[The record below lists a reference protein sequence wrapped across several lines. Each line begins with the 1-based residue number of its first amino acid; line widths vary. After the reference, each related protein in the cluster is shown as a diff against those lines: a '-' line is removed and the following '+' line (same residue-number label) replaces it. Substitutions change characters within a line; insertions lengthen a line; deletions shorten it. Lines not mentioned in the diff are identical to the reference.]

1 MALRIPWDIEEAVL
15 MLDTLLESF
24 DGKLTRKEA
33 IHQVSEKLRRR
44 AVNRGIKIDDIFR
57 NENGITFQMSALEV
71 AYTGIKTKL
80 KQPTKLFVETVNLYR
95 NQRELYEKIL
105 KETENVVKPKSVQD
119 EFCSYLS
126 TQIPTF
132 QLSDAYLMLSDIE
145 SFCLERKILQNKLFE
160 TTDLGT
166 INRVAQTVDSNRV
179 FRFTYKRYLKKM
191 STVIHAY
198 YNFLKIYKPDK
209 EKQDISLKGNHAMPP
224 LANINNM
231 KQNAPMKEIIHLT
244 EEEKNASENRVID
257 FNNIHSMAY
266 TRPLFFSYFESHQE
280 TVDNW
285 AKLYIR
291 LMNCLTD
298 DYPHILDVNNLSCFG
313 RTGRI
318 DYGIGDV
325 VNSMTAPKQLENGC
339 WIETNYSS
347 TDIVK
352 KIRFILELC
361 NVNFENIEIHYSTA
375 EATVPVVSNRETT
388 LSPSSFT
395 SNALPDG
402 KRVNFYD
409 NATYAFT
416 KPLAFRYRDERHLD
430 IRGWTELY
438 VEALRCLNRNY
449 PESIQ
454 RLVGTNL
461 SGAGAIDF
469 GTENDCD
476 KMRAP
481 KKIINNL
488 YVETDM
494 DSTDITK
501 RLRMVLDLCNVDYA
515 ELEIVFES
523 TRDEATDRQPVI
535 MSATERIKSMGQDDR
550 QKFNDWLL
558 RSGMSKTTITSYMS
572 SFGQCVKSVAN
583 YQLCETNLW
592 DVANVEEASHIYD
605 QLFGIPEFYEYNKQQ
620 HNRFSAAFRKF
631 IEYRFGGRPSSV
643 KTTQSIQFA
652 VEKNPMRSME
662 NESVFIRYKEL
673 LGKFFQKGFRME
685 SSLDMKKLRRF
696 YHDQYGTELS
706 DEDGLVCQ
714 DISSITILHDGKAYL
729 PELMLSQGKKDML
742 LQYIEDKFISG
753 CDAIYYD
760 ALFSE
765 FGEILQGE
773 RIYTP
778 EMLKTYLSYIN
789 KGNYVLQCSYLAKD
803 YTVQMNPE
811 DEIREYLKEAAGPVE
826 VEKIAAELSYIPE
839 QKIRSALSIHDDFIR
854 NTTGEYFY
862 EDCVHFSNSELEWIS
877 QFIVDGIEE
886 QDFVTGKE
894 LVEVVEAH
902 FPDIKEMYQWITPV
916 GMRNVIGYKLGDRF
930 SFNGNIISKYGEDLS
945 MAEVYTKYCHKYSR
959 FTLDELNVLKQEL
972 GSTIYFD
979 EIYANSLRISQNEFV
994 SQDMAQFDIEATDEA
1009 IGRICAGQY
1018 MSLQEIRDFGTFP
1031 YAGYPWNEFL
1041 LEHFVANYSQKF
1053 MLLHIG
1059 YSANVCAGAIV
1070 KQTSSFKNFNYLLVD
1085 ILANSNIV
1093 LDEDSALEYLRQQ
1106 GYIVRRR
1113 YSDIGRIVTEA
1124 KVVRSKKG

>member
-15 MLDTLLESF
+15 ILDMLLKSL

-33 IHQVSEKLRRR
+33 IRQVSEKQRRR
-44 AVNRGIKIDDIFR
+44 AVNRGIEIDDIFR

-80 KQPTKLFVETVNLYR
+80 KQPSKLFVETVNLYR
-95 NQRELYEKIL
+95 DHRDLYEKIL
-105 KETENVVKPKSVQD
+105 KEAENVVELKSVQD

-126 TQIPTF
+126 KQMPTF

-160 TTDLGT
+160 TTDLDT
-166 INRVAQTVDSNRV
+166 VKRVIQTVDSNRV
-179 FRFTYKRYLKKM
+179 FRFTYKRNLKKM

-198 YNFLKIYKPDK
+198 YSFLKSYKPDE
-209 EKQDISLKGNHAMPP
+209 EKRDVKPIIQDAIPSSPDADS
-224 LANINNM
+224 I
-231 KQNAPMKEIIHLT
+231 KQNAAMREIIQLP
-244 EEEKNASENRVID
+244 EKEKKASENLVVD
-257 FNNIHSMAY
+257 FNNIQSMAY
-266 TRPLFFSYFESHQE
+266 TRPLSFSYYESRQE
-280 TVDNW
+280 AVDNW
-285 AKLYIR
+285 SKLYVR
-291 LMNCLTD
+291 LMNCLAD
-298 DYPHILDVNNLSCFG
+298 DYSHILDVNKLSCFG
-313 RTGRI
+313 KTGRI
-318 DYGIGDV
+318 DYGTGDA

-361 NVNFENIEIHYSTA
+361 NVDFENVEIHYSTA
-375 EATVPVVSNRETT
+375 EATMPAVSKRETT
-388 LSPSSFT
+388 LRPSPFT
-395 SNALPDG
+395 SNAWPDG
-402 KRVNFYD
+402 KHVNFYE
-409 NATYAFT
+409 NTTYAFT
-416 KPLAFRYRDERHLD
+416 KPLAFRYRDEKYLD
-430 IRGWTELY
+430 IRSWTELY
-438 VEALRCLNRNY
+438 VEVLRCLNRDY
-449 PESIQ
+449 PEVIQ

-481 KKIINNL
+481 KKIIDNL
-488 YVETDM
+488 SVETNM
-494 DSTDITK
+494 DSTDITR
-501 RLRMVLDLCNVDYA
+501 RLRMVLDLCGVDYA
-515 ELEIVFES
+515 ELEIVFKS
-523 TRDEATDRQPVI
+523 TKDEVAGRQAASMP
-535 MSATERIKSMGQDDR
+535 ATERTKSTDQEER
-550 QKFNDWLL
+550 QKFNDWML
-558 RSGMSKTTITSYMS
+558 RAGMSKATITSYMS

-583 YQLCETNLW
+583 YKLCETSLW
-592 DVANVEEASHIYD
+592 NVANAEDASYIYD
-605 QLFGIPEFYEYNKQQ
+605 RLFGISEFYEYNKQQ

-631 IEYRFGGRPSSV
+631 IEYRSGGSPASLKPS
-643 KTTQSIQFA
+643 QPARFA
-652 VEKNPMRSME
+652 VEKMPTRRKE
-662 NESVFIRYKEL
+662 NDPVLIRYKEL
-673 LGKFFQKGFRME
+673 LDKFFQKGFRME

-696 YHDQYGTELS
+696 YQEQYGTELS
-706 DEDGLVCQ
+706 DEDDLVCQ
-714 DISSITILHDGKAYL
+714 DISSVTILHDGKAYL
-729 PELMLSQGKKDML
+729 PDSMLSQEKKEKL
-742 LQYIEDKFISG
+742 LQYIEDRFSSG
-753 CDAIYYD
+753 CDAIYYG
-760 ALFSE
+760 ALFTE
-765 FGEILQGE
+765 FEEAFQGE

-789 KGNYVLQCSYLAKD
+789 KGNYVLQRSYLAKD

-811 DEIREYLKEAAGPVE
+811 DDIREYLKEAAGPVE
-826 VEKIAAELSYIPE
+826 VERLAAELSYIPE
-839 QKIRSALSIHDDFIR
+839 QKIKFALSTNNDFIW
-854 NTTGEYFY
+854 NATGEYFY

-877 QFIVDGIEE
+877 QFILDGIEE
-886 QDFVTGKE
+886 RDFVTGNE
-894 LVEVVEAH
+894 LVEAVEAH

-916 GMRNVIGYKLGDRF
+916 GMRNVIGYKLNDRF

-945 MAEVYTKYCHKYSR
+945 MAEVYAKYCRKHSR

-994 SQDMAQFDIEATDEA
+994 SQDMAQFDVEATDEA
-1009 IGRICAGQY
+1009 IGRICTGQY

-1031 YAGYPWNEFL
+1031 YAGYPWNEYL

-1059 YSANVCAGAIV
+1059 FSANVCAGAIV
-1070 KQTSSFKNFNYLLVD
+1070 KQASSFKDFNDLLVD

-1106 GYIVRRR
+1106 GYIARRR